1 MPKATR
7 RAISQA
13 YRRAQTF
20 TKQRSSS
27 FYYPFAV
34 LPREKRQAVY
44 AAYSFAGTVDDAVD
58 EAGTD
63 DERRERLSEAGRVLD
78 RAYAGDAADGDDDW
92 IAVALGDAVQRYP
105 IPREHFDELVA
116 GMEQDLM
123 QTRYAT
129 WDDLDGYCYRAAS
142 VIGLITVEIF
152 GYDRSQWDRVQE
164 SAIDM
169 GKALQITNIMRDV
182 QEDSER
188 DRIYLA
194 EEDLDAFA
202 VSEDD
207 LKANRLSDEFRA
219 LMREYGQRARVLYAS
234 GERLIPLLDGARSRA
249 CCNGLNGGYKTI
261 LDAIEDRNYD
271 VFSSRVRPSKPAAL
285 WTLGQLWLAGAG
297 PSLAPSELLRR

>member
-1 MPKATR
+1 MPKASNE
-7 RAISQA
+7 AIREG
-13 YRRAQTF
+13 YERAQAF
-20 TKQRSSS
+20 TKRRSSS

-34 LPREKRQAVY
+34 LPREKRNAVY
-44 AAYSFAGTVDDAVD
+44 AAYSFAGTADDAVD

-63 DERRERLSEAGRVLD
+63 DERRQRLVEAGRVLD
-78 RAYAGDAADGDDDW
+78 RAYAGDADDW
-92 IAVALGDAVQRYP
+92 IAAALGDAVQRYA
-105 IPREHFDELVA
+105 IPREHFDELVS
-116 GMEQDLM
+116 GMEQDLT

-129 WDDLDGYCYRAAS
+129 WDELNGYCYRAAS
-142 VIGLITVEIF
+142 VIGLITIAIF
-152 GYDRSQWDRVQE
+152 GYDQSQWDRVQE

-182 QEDSER
+182 QEDAER
-188 DRIYLA
+188 GRIYLA
-194 EEDLDAFA
+194 QEDLESFG

-249 CCNGLNGGYKTI
+249 CCNGLNGGYRTI
-261 LDAIEDRNYD
+261 LDAIEDRDYD

-285 WTLGQLWLAGAG
+285 LTLGRLWLAGAG
-297 PSLAPSELLRR
+297 SGLSPGDVMRR

>member
-1 MPKATR
+1 MPR
-7 RAISQA
+7 PSESAISEA
-13 YRRAQTF
+13 YERAQTF

-34 LPREKRQAVY
+34 LPREKRNAVY

-63 DERRERLSEAGRVLD
+63 DECRQRLAEASGVLD
-78 RAYAGDAADGDDDW
+78 RAYAGDSSDGSDW
-92 IAVALGDAVQRYP
+92 IATALGDAVRRYP

-116 GMEQDLM
+116 GMEQDLS

-129 WDDLDGYCYRAAS
+129 WDELNGYCYRAAS
-142 VIGLITVEIF
+142 VIGLITIEIF

-182 QEDSER
+182 QEDAER

-194 EEDLDAFA
+194 QEDLESFG
-202 VSEDD
+202 VSEDA
-207 LKANRLSDEFRA
+207 LKASRMNDEFRA
-219 LMREYGQRARVLYAS
+219 LMRTYGQRARVLYTS
-234 GERLIPLLDGARSRA
+234 GERLIPMLDGARSRA
-249 CCNGLNGGYKTI
+249 CCNGLNGGYRTI
-261 LDAIEDRNYD
+261 LDVIEDRDYD
-271 VFSSRVRPSKPAAL
+271 VFTSRVRPSTPAAL
-285 WTLGQLWLAGAG
+285 WTLGRLWLAGAG
-297 PSLAPSELLRR
+297 TGLSPSSVMRR

>member
-1 MPKATR
+1 MPKASNE
-7 RAISQA
+7 AIREA
-13 YRRAQTF
+13 YERAQAF
-20 TKQRSSS
+20 TKRRSSS

-34 LPREKRQAVY
+34 LPRAKRNAVY

-63 DERRERLSEAGRVLD
+63 DERRRRLAEAGSMLD
-78 RAYAGDAADGDDDW
+78 RAYAGDSSGADDW
-92 IAVALGDAVQRYP
+92 IAAALGDAVQRYA
-105 IPREHFDELVA
+105 IPREHFDELVS
-116 GMEQDLM
+116 GMEQDLT

-129 WDDLDGYCYRAAS
+129 WDELNGYCYRAAS
-142 VIGLITVEIF
+142 AIGLITIEIF

-182 QEDSER
+182 QEDAER

-194 EEDLDAFA
+194 QEDLESFG

-249 CCNGLNGGYKTI
+249 CCNGLNGGYRTI
-261 LDAIEDRNYD
+261 LDAIEDRDYD

-285 WTLGQLWLAGAG
+285 LTLGRLWLAGAG
-297 PSLAPSELLRR
+297 SGLSPGDVMRR